1 MSPVSSSG
9 VEAAL
14 MVGGGAALAVV
25 GWLVRTER
33 REKRLADV
41 LDLPWGERDVPADA
55 LAGTPSMSPLTRR
68 VGDAFSKLDRRG
80 DFAATVERAHLPV
93 RPGEYM
99 ALTAVAAVVGGLLL
113 GELTSAPLIGLMA
126 AVAVILVARRWPRFV
141 AARRS
146 KALAAQL
153 PGAFSLVASSIAS
166 GHTFLRSI
174 EMLREECSAP
184 LSEELDRVVAETML
198 GEELT
203 DALAHLADRFDITD
217 LHWAVHAVRTQQV
230 TGGRIAD
237 VLHTLAEFM
246 RTREEVRRE
255 VQVLSAEGRISAY
268 VLMALPIV
276 LGLALQVIDPAYLR
290 PFFSGL
296 GLLALGGCAAML
308 AVGFVIILRMVD
320 IKV

>member
-1 MSPVSSSG
+1 MSAAST
-9 VEAAL
+9 ELAAAL
-14 MVGGGAALAVV
+14 LIGGGAALMVV
-25 GWLVRTER
+25 GWLVRTQRKEQ
-33 REKRLADV
+33 RLADV
-41 LDLPWGERDVPADA
+41 LDLPWGERDVPAEA
-55 LAGTPSMSPLTRR
+55 LAATPSMSPLTRR
-68 VGDAFSKLDRRG
+68 LGSALSLFDRRG
-80 DFAATVERAHLPV
+80 TFAATVERAHLPV
-93 RPGEYM
+93 RPGEFM
-99 ALTAVAAVVGGLLL
+99 ALVVVAAVVGGLLL
-113 GELTSAPLIGLMA
+113 AELTAAPLIGLMT
-126 AVAVILVARRWPRFV
+126 AVAIVLVARRWPSLM

-174 EMLREECSAP
+174 EMLRAECNAP

-203 DALAHLADRFDITD
+203 DALAHMADRFDITD
-217 LHWAVHAVRTQQV
+217 LHWAVHAVRTQQL

-255 VQVLSAEGRISAY
+255 VLVLSAEGRISAY
-268 VLMALPIV
+268 VLMALPIL
-276 LGLALQVIDPAYLR
+276 LGLAIQIMDPSYLK

-308 AVGFVIILRMVD
+308 AVGFSIILRMVD

>member
-1 MSPVSSSG
+1 
-9 VEAAL
+9 
-14 MVGGGAALAVV
+14 
-25 GWLVRTER
+25 
-33 REKRLADV
+33 
-41 LDLPWGERDVPADA
+41 
-55 LAGTPSMSPLTRR
+55 
-68 VGDAFSKLDRRG
+68 
-80 DFAATVERAHLPV
+80 
-93 RPGEYM
+93 
-99 ALTAVAAVVGGLLL
+99 VAAVVGGLLL
-113 GELTSAPLIGLMA
+113 AELTAAPLIGLMT
-126 AVAVILVARRWPRFV
+126 AVAVVLVARRWPSV
-141 AARRS
+141 MAARRS

-174 EMLREECSAP
+174 EMLRAECNAP

-203 DALAHLADRFDITD
+203 DALAHMADRFDITD
-217 LHWAVHAVRTQQV
+217 LHWAVHAVRTQQL

-255 VQVLSAEGRISAY
+255 VLVLSAEGRISAY
-268 VLMALPIV
+268 VLMALPIL
-276 LGLALQVIDPAYLR
+276 LGLAIQMMDPSYLQ
-290 PFFSGL
+290 PFFRGL

-308 AVGFVIILRMVD
+308 AVGFSIILRMVD